1 MLASRLCTPA
11 LIYLIFSVA
20 QVLIDTFKGMYN
32 TALIKIILTIVF
44 TFLLNYLCQAG
55 LGILSWIIVFLP
67 FIFYTY
73 MMIILYNIFGIDGAA
88 PKNKE

>member
-1 MLASRLCTPA
+1 MSLSNLCPPA
-11 LIYLIFSVA
+11 IVY
-20 QVLIDTFKGMYN
+20 
-32 TALIKIILTIVF
+32 IVF
-44 TFLLNYLCQAG
+44 TAAHILVATFEGDFKGALLQSIIGVMMILLLQFLCLSQ

-73 MMIILYNIFGIDGAA
+73 MMIILYNIFGIDGVA